1 MKIQVNN
8 ADEYIEQ
15 LPTERKQ
22 PMKDLRKAILDNLP
36 TGFTETIGY
45 GMIGY
50 VVPHS
55 IYPQGYHCDPKLP
68 LPFMNIASQKNY
80 VAVYH
85 MGMYG
90 DKKLF
95 DWFADEYTKR
105 TKSKPDMGKSCI
117 RFKKFDKIPYDLIG
131 ELTSK
136 ISLEEWKSV
145 YQKYLERP
153 GEKKK

>member
-145 YQKYLERP
+145 YQKYLERL

>member
-15 LPTERKQ
+15 LPDERKQ
-22 PMKDLRKAILDNLP
+22 PMKELRKAILDNLP

-80 VAVYH
+80 IAVYH

-95 DWFADEYTKR
+95 DWFADEFTKR
-105 TKSKPDMGKSCI
+105 TKLKPDMGKSCI
-117 RFKKFDKIPYDLIG
+117 RFKKFDKIPYELIG

-136 ISLEEWKSV
+136 ISLEEWKSI

-153 GEKKK
+153 VEKKK